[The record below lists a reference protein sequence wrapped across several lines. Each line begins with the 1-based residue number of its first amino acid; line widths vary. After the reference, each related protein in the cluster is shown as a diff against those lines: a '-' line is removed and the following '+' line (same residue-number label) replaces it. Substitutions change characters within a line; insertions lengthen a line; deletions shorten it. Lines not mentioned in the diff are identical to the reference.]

1 MNKDILNAIL
11 RTDFKS
17 FVEKVF
23 NEVSPSA
30 LYMDNWHIDLICSEL
45 MSVENGD
52 HNRLIIN
59 LPPRYMKSI
68 ICSVAFPAFILGHN
82 PKASLVCVSYNDS
95 LSEKLALD
103 CKKVIESEWYK
114 ELFPQTKLSKNKKA
128 VLDFETTD
136 GGGRFSTSVNG
147 TLTGRGGDYLII
159 DDPIKP
165 TDANS
170 DLQRNKV
177 NEWYGNTLYSRL
189 NNKNTCKIIVV
200 MQRIHEED
208 LTGYLLDSD
217 ENFKLIKIQAI
228 AEQDEKWM
236 IRTKYGDKIIE
247 RSKGEALHPDWE
259 NIHRLGSVKEYMGEY
274 NFAGQYQQN
283 PAPKD
288 GGIIKRKW
296 FKKYDK
302 EELIKSIN
310 DGSITITG
318 VIQSWD
324 TACKIEQHNDYS
336 VCITALKDINDRTF
350 IFSVYRKKLEFPDLI
365 KQIIA
370 MHNQAKERFK
380 KNVKILIEDKASGTQ
395 IIQTLKKDY
404 CIVPEAIKPEY
415 DKQSRLMGVS
425 HLIENG
431 KCLFPKKE
439 ESWWMD
445 FENELLRF
453 PKVKHDDQC
462 DALSQL
468 LNYNHHVCIYDAL
481 YTNNEYLLSNL
492 LSRTRFR

>member
-68 ICSVAFPAFILGHN
+68 ICSVAFPAFVLGHN

-128 VLDFETTD
+128 VLDFETTN

-165 TDANS
+165 ADANS

-189 NNKNTCKIIVV
+189 NNKNTGKIIVV

-217 ENFKLIKIQAI
+217 ENFKLIKI
-228 AEQDEKWM
+228 
-236 IRTKYGDKIIE
+236 
-247 RSKGEALHPDWE
+247 
-259 NIHRLGSVKEYMGEY
+259 
-274 NFAGQYQQN
+274 
-283 PAPKD
+283 
-288 GGIIKRKW
+288 
-296 FKKYDK
+296 
-302 EELIKSIN
+302 
-310 DGSITITG
+310 
-318 VIQSWD
+318 
-324 TACKIEQHNDYS
+324 
-336 VCITALKDINDRTF
+336 
-350 IFSVYRKKLEFPDLI
+350 
-365 KQIIA
+365 
-370 MHNQAKERFK
+370 
-380 KNVKILIEDKASGTQ
+380 
-395 IIQTLKKDY
+395 
-404 CIVPEAIKPEY
+404 
-415 DKQSRLMGVS
+415 
-425 HLIENG
+425 
-431 KCLFPKKE
+431 
-439 ESWWMD
+439 
-445 FENELLRF
+445 
-453 PKVKHDDQC
+453 
-462 DALSQL
+462 
-468 LNYNHHVCIYDAL
+468 
-481 YTNNEYLLSNL
+481 
-492 LSRTRFR
+492 

>member
-1 MNKDILNAIL
+1 MNRNILNAIL

-17 FVEKVF
+17 FVQKVF
-23 NEVSPSA
+23 NEVSPSSEY
-30 LYMDNWHIDLICSEL
+30 LDNWHIDLICSEL
-45 MSVENGD
+45 MGVENGEY
-52 HNRLIIN
+52 NRLIIN

-82 PKASLVCVSYNDS
+82 PTVSIVCVSYNDT

-114 ELFPQTKLSKNKKA
+114 ELFPQTKLNKNKKA
-128 VLDFETTD
+128 VLDFETIS

-165 TDANS
+165 VDANS
-170 DLQRNKV
+170 DLQRNKI
-177 NEWYGNTLYSRL
+177 NDWYANTLYSRL
-189 NNKNTCKIIVV
+189 NNKNTGKIIII

-208 LTGYLLDSD
+208 LTGYLLNNYD
-217 ENFKLIKIQAI
+217 NFKLIKIQAI
-228 AEQDEKWM
+228 AEQDEKWV
-236 IRTKYGDKIIE
+236 IHTKHGDKIIT
-247 RSKGEALHPDWE
+247 RKKGEALHSDRE
-259 NIHRLGSVKEYMGEY
+259 NIEQLKKLKEHIGEY

-296 FKKYDK
+296 FRKYNK
-302 EELIKSIN
+302 EELLNRIN
-310 DGSITITG
+310 DGLIQIST

-324 TACKIEQHNDYS
+324 TACKIEQYNDYS
-336 VCITALKDINDRTF
+336 VCITALKDIQDRTY
-350 IFSVYRKKLEFPDLI
+350 IFDVYRRRLEFPDLI
-365 KQIIA
+365 KQIVT
-370 MHNQAKERFK
+370 MNNQAKERFK
-380 KNVKILIEDKASGTQ
+380 KSVKILIEDKASGTQ
-395 IIQTLKKDY
+395 IIQTLRKNY
-404 CIVPEAIKPEY
+404 CIFPEAIKPEY

-431 KCLFPKKE
+431 CCLFPDRE
-439 ESWWMD
+439 EAWWMD

-468 LNYNHHVCIYDAL
+468 LNFRNPVCIYDVL
-481 YTNNEYLLSNL
+481 YTNTEYVIADLMR
-492 LSRTRFR
+492 RTRF

>member
-1 MNKDILNAIL
+1 MNRDMLNAIL
-11 RTDFKS
+11 RIDFKS
-17 FVEKVF
+17 FVQKVF
-23 NEVSPSA
+23 NEVLPSSEY
-30 LYMDNWHIDLICSEL
+30 LDNWHIDLICSEL
-45 MSVENGD
+45 MAVENGEY
-52 HNRLIIN
+52 NRLIIN

-82 PKASLVCVSYNDS
+82 PKASIVCVSYNDS

-128 VLDFETTD
+128 VLDFETID

-165 TDANS
+165 ADTNS

-189 NNKNTCKIIVV
+189 NNKNTGKIIVI

-208 LTGYLLDSD
+208 LTGYLLNSQ
-217 ENFKLIKIQAI
+217 ENFKHIKIQAI
-228 AEQDEKWM
+228 AEDDEKWV
-236 IRTKYGDKIIE
+236 IRTKHGDKVLT
-247 RSKGEALHPDWE
+247 RNKGEALHPSRE
-259 NIHRLGSVKEYMGEY
+259 NIDRLKKVRDFMGEY

-296 FKKYDK
+296 FKKYNK
-302 EELIKSIN
+302 EELLKRINEGSIN
-310 DGSITITG
+310 I
-318 VIQSWD
+318 VALIQSWD

-336 VCITALKDINDRTF
+336 VCITALKDSEGKTY
-350 IFSVYRKKLEFPDLI
+350 IFNVYRKKLEFPNLI
-365 KQIIA
+365 KQIVA
-370 MHNQAKERFK
+370 MHNYTKEKFK
-380 KNVKILIEDKASGTQ
+380 RSVDVLIEDKASGTQ
-395 IIQTLKKDY
+395 IIQTLKQNHNIYPK
-404 CIVPEAIKPEY
+404 AIKPEY

-431 KCLFPKKE
+431 SCLFPDNE
-439 ESWWMD
+439 EAWWMD
-445 FENELLRF
+445 FENELLKF

-468 LNYNHHVCIYDAL
+468 LNFQHTVCIYDVL
-481 YTNNEYLLSNL
+481 YTNTEFILADLI
-492 LSRTRFR
+492 SRTNFG

>member
-247 RSKGEALHPDWE
+247 RSKGEALHPDRE

-318 VIQSWD
+318 VIQS
-324 TACKIEQHNDYS
+324 
-336 VCITALKDINDRTF
+336 
-350 IFSVYRKKLEFPDLI
+350 
-365 KQIIA
+365 
-370 MHNQAKERFK
+370 
-380 KNVKILIEDKASGTQ
+380 
-395 IIQTLKKDY
+395 
-404 CIVPEAIKPEY
+404 
-415 DKQSRLMGVS
+415 
-425 HLIENG
+425 
-431 KCLFPKKE
+431 
-439 ESWWMD
+439 
-445 FENELLRF
+445 
-453 PKVKHDDQC
+453 
-462 DALSQL
+462 
-468 LNYNHHVCIYDAL
+468 
-481 YTNNEYLLSNL
+481 
-492 LSRTRFR
+492 

>member
-1 MNKDILNAIL
+1 MNREMLNAIL

-17 FVEKVF
+17 FVQKVF
-23 NEVSPSA
+23 KEVSPSSEY
-30 LYMDNWHIDLICSEL
+30 LDNWHINLICSEL
-45 MSVENGD
+45 MRVENGEY
-52 HNRLIIN
+52 NRLIIN

-82 PKASLVCVSYNDS
+82 PKVSIVCVSYNDT

-114 ELFPQTKLSKNKKA
+114 ELFPQTKLNKNKKA
-128 VLDFETTD
+128 VLDFETIS

-165 TDANS
+165 ADANS

-177 NEWYGNTLYSRL
+177 NDWYANTLYSRL
-189 NNKNTCKIIVV
+189 NNKNTGKIIVI

-208 LTGYLLDSD
+208 LTGYLLNND

-228 AEQDEKWM
+228 AEQDEKWV
-236 IRTKYGDKIIE
+236 IHTKNGDKIIT
-247 RSKGEALHPDWE
+247 RNKGDALHSDRE
-259 NIHRLGSVKEYMGEY
+259 NIEQLKKLKEYIGEY

-288 GGIIKRKW
+288 GGIIKKKW
-296 FKKYDK
+296 FQTYNK
-302 EELIKSIN
+302 EELLKRISEGSIN
-310 DGSITITG
+310 I
-318 VIQSWD
+318 VALIQSWD

-336 VCITALKDINDRTF
+336 VCITALKDANGKTY
-350 IFSVYRKKLEFPDLI
+350 IFNVYRKKLEFPDLI
-365 KQIIA
+365 KQIVS
-370 MHNQAKERFK
+370 MHNNAKETFK
-380 KNVKILIEDKASGTQ
+380 RSVNLLIEDKASGTQ
-395 IIQTLKKDY
+395 IIQTLKQNHY
-404 CIVPEAIKPEY
+404 ISVNAIKPEY

-431 KCLFPKKE
+431 SCLFPDKE
-439 ESWWMD
+439 EAWWMD

-468 LNYNHHVCIYDAL
+468 LNFQNSVCIYDVL
-481 YTNNEYLLSNL
+481 YTNTEYMIADLMR
-492 LSRTRFR
+492 RTRF

>member
-1 MNKDILNAIL
+1 MNRDMLNAIL
-11 RTDFKS
+11 RIDFKS
-17 FVEKVF
+17 FVQKVF
-23 NEVSPSA
+23 NEVSPSSEY
-30 LYMDNWHIDLICSEL
+30 LDNWHIDLICSEL
-45 MSVENGD
+45 MAVENGEY
-52 HNRLIIN
+52 NRLIIN

-82 PKASLVCVSYNDS
+82 PKASIVCVSYNDS

-128 VLDFETTD
+128 VLDFETID

-165 TDANS
+165 ADTNS

-189 NNKNTCKIIVV
+189 NNKNTGKIIVI

-208 LTGYLLDSD
+208 LTGYLLNSQ
-217 ENFKLIKIQAI
+217 ENFKHIKIQAI
-228 AEQDEKWM
+228 AEDDEKWV
-236 IRTKYGDKIIE
+236 IRTKHGDKVLT
-247 RSKGEALHPDWE
+247 RNKGEALHPSRE
-259 NIHRLGSVKEYMGEY
+259 NIDRLKKVRDFMGEY

-296 FKKYDK
+296 FKKYNK
-302 EELIKSIN
+302 EELLKRINEGSIN
-310 DGSITITG
+310 I
-318 VIQSWD
+318 VALIQSWD

-336 VCITALKDINDRTF
+336 VCITALKDSEGKTY
-350 IFSVYRKKLEFPDLI
+350 IFNVYRKKLEFPNLI
-365 KQIIA
+365 KQIVA
-370 MHNQAKERFK
+370 MHNYTKEKFK
-380 KNVKILIEDKASGTQ
+380 RSVDVLIEDKASGTQ
-395 IIQTLKKDY
+395 IIQTLKQNHNIYPK
-404 CIVPEAIKPEY
+404 AIKPEY

-431 KCLFPKKE
+431 SCLFPDNE
-439 ESWWMD
+439 EAWWMD
-445 FENELLRF
+445 FENELLKF

-468 LNYNHHVCIYDAL
+468 LNFQHTVCIYDVL
-481 YTNNEYLLSNL
+481 YTNTEFILADLI
-492 LSRTRFR
+492 SRTNFG